1 MVTLEVSGFIK
12 LQPFTISRT
21 PFPFRFVRK
30 TTKTGPIRKSHANIL
45 NEKRSHSIECSIFCS
60 YVHFNDNLGCDAA
73 TGFGTLWESFRELSQ
88 IKAHRS
94 H

>member
-30 TTKTGPIRKSHANIL
+30 TTKTGPIRKLHANI
-45 NEKRSHSIECSIFCS
+45 
-60 YVHFNDNLGCDAA
+60 
-73 TGFGTLWESFRELSQ
+73 
-88 IKAHRS
+88 
-94 H
+94 